1 MKRSGNFN
9 ARCLRDRQPGPW
21 RWRLLA
27 AVGALLSA
35 CGVLLLLA
43 TLASLFG
50 QVTPLGMAGS
60 SAATSALLG
69 LSALGAMVGGIRLW
83 RVARRHRC
91 QHGQLSFARDLL
103 KRQP

>member
-27 AVGALLSA
+27 ALGALLSA
-35 CGVLLLLA
+35 SGVLLLLA

-50 QVTPLGMAGS
+50 QVSLL
-60 SAATSALLG
+60 SAWPVLRLLPVPCSAW
-69 LSALGAMVGGIRLW
+69 SALGAMVGGIRLW
-83 RVARRHRC
+83 RVARRAL
-91 QHGQLSFARDLL
+91 QVPARTTVL
-103 KRQP
+103 RP

>member
-27 AVGALLSA
+27 ALGALLSA
-35 CGVLLLLA
+35 SGVLLLLA

-50 QVTPLGMAGS
+50 QVTPLGTAGS

-91 QHGQLSFARDLL
+91 RSGQLSFARDLL